1 MQEEGYRRHFYAESS
16 ASTLPSSPLTHR
28 NVRNLLPPVITIFS
42 APNYCDRYGNK
53 AALLRIG
60 LEPNELSF
68 EQFDCV
74 PTSLPIDSLNQGVA
88 AAHTL
93 AIIKTCPY
101 MPTTFREL
109 FKVTQPSCM
118 PDRTHPHL
126 SCDQI
131 L

>member
-1 MQEEGYRRHFYAESS
+1 MQEEGYRRHFYMEATSP
-16 ASTLPSSPLTHR
+16 ALHYSPLTHS
-28 NVRNLLPPVITIFS
+28 NVRKLLPPVITIFS

-74 PTSLPIDSLNQGVA
+74 PNSLPSDAMNLGVA

-109 FKVTQPSCM
+109 FKVCQ
-118 PDRTHPHL
+118 
-126 SCDQI
+126 
-131 L
+131 